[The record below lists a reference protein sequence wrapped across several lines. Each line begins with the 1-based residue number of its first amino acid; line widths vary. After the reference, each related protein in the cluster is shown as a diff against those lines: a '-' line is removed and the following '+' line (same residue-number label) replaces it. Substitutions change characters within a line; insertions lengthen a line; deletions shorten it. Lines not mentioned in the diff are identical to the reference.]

1 MTAASGI
8 ATRAAFSGPAS
19 TWARP
24 ALSPGKRI
32 FDVIFAALACVIGAP
47 LLLAV
52 ALFVRMSSPG
62 PVIFRQRR
70 LGLMGQPFT
79 IFKFRTMRHGASEDR
94 HREYV
99 TTLVST
105 PAAGA
110 RAGEI
115 YKLTGDDR
123 VTLGGLWLRRT
134 SLDELPQFWNVL
146 RGEMSI
152 VGPRPPL
159 EYEVEQYEAWQ
170 LERLRVRPGLT
181 GLWQVSGRN
190 RHTYIDMVKLDL
202 AYVREWSFLGDL
214 VIIARTP
221 WVMLSNSGKAA

>member
-1 MTAASGI
+1 M
-8 ATRAAFSGPAS
+8 
-19 TWARP
+19 
-24 ALSPGKRI
+24 
-32 FDVIFAALACVIGAP
+32 IFAALACVIGAP

-105 PAAGA
+105 PAVGA
-110 RAGEI
+110 RAGDV

-123 VTLGGLWLRRT
+123 VTPGGHWLRRT

-190 RHTYIDMVKLDL
+190 RHTYIDMVKLDV

-214 VIIARTP
+214 AIIARTP